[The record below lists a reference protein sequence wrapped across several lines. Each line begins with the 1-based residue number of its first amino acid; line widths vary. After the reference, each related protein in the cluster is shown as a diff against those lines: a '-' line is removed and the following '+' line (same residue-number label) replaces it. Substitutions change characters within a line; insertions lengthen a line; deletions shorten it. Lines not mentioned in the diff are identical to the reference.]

1 MLAPRAHLSHD
12 ALAPCDSGGYGCD
25 QHELVS
31 TNRTLARLRSEVNVR
46 AVRPKIRVRSRIAL
60 PSGIVAYKVQL
71 IYFRQTGKFLT
82 SAETTVEHED
92 ILEIWKAV
100 DDMRR
105 MGRLPGLR
113 PGAGRDLII
122 IVDVPDH
129 PKRVLQL
136 VMPPFIDEDDVT
148 PPHMPTGDMLPL
160 VRVPLDEIPRTTT
173 RDIVRIDLEAEAE
186 ADTVVAS
193 DDDVTPPDQAIPK
206 PPDKTSG

>member
-1 MLAPRAHLSHD
+1 V
-12 ALAPCDSGGYGCD
+12 
-25 QHELVS
+25 VS
-31 TNRTLARLRSEVNVR
+31 
-46 AVRPKIRVRSRIAL
+46 
-60 PSGIVAYKVQL
+60 YKVQL
-71 IYFRQTGKFLT
+71 IYFRQTGKFLA
-82 SAETTVEHED
+82 SAETIIARDELSD
-92 ILEIWKAV
+92 IWKEI
-100 DDMRR
+100 DEMRR
-105 MGRLPGLR
+105 MGRLPGIR

-122 IVDVPDH
+122 VVDAPDH

-148 PPHMPTGDMLPL
+148 PPHMPTGELIPL

-173 RDIVRIDLEAEAE
+173 RDIVKIDLEAEAE